1 MQYELTG
8 IWLVI
13 CIILAV
19 VILFKV
25 AKKAVKI
32 VLVLLIV
39 AVFLFGSNI
48 ISLNTLSPEIQAK
61 VDAVV
66 DTVGDSMI
74 KTEGNAVLIKVNDE
88 WYDLSKIAVI
98 GDISTES
105 VVLEY
110 DGEEIY
116 VGETGLINVIRVLES
131 VGLVE
136 SE

>member
-1 MQYELTG
+1 MQYEITG

-13 CIILAV
+13 CVILAII
-19 VILFKV
+19 ILFKV
-25 AKKAVKI
+25 AKKAIKI
-32 VLVLLIV
+32 VLVLAII
-39 AVFLFGSNI
+39 AVFLLGSNI

-66 DTVGDSMI
+66 DTVGDSAI
-74 KTEGNAVLIKVNDE
+74 KTKGNSVLINVNDE

-110 DGEEIY
+110 EGEEIY

-131 VGLVE
+131 VGLVD
-136 SE
+136 SD